1 MTEGTAPAEGAG
13 IEPALGGP
21 VMPGTPA
28 PAPASRS
35 ASGIRWAI
43 ALLVMAVV
51 VGIAAAGA
59 YLLGGGTVPSRVLG
73 YVPPGTVAYVELRL
87 DLPGDQ
93 REQLGRFLSRFPGF
107 DDTALLERKLAEVY
121 DRTVRAA
128 TSDRHDYSAEIEP
141 WFGGEV
147 AVALGGLPDAPSAT
161 PLEALLLA
169 SVTDRAGASA
179 WVDRLIGDAPTSTE
193 SYNGV
198 ELTLIGRPGQAGA
211 AAAVTGGVLLIGNAD
226 AVRASIDTGGRSS
239 FASTEGVTAG
249 RAGLGGDRLGMV
261 YVDLKSVVDWGVAM
275 GSELSP
281 GAETLGRSV
290 LDRVPSWVTFGI
302 GANDATIVGT
312 VLAPHVD
319 APGLTNASSALL
331 ERIPASAL
339 LVIDQ
344 HEVGRIVLDAL
355 DSLRGVPAAAD
366 AMRQVVEAAGLLG
379 GLDRLLGWIG
389 EVAVVVDR
397 DGSSVTGG
405 VLVRARDP
413 IAMAGLLAATR
424 GLIAL
429 GGGSGL
435 TVREESHAGT
445 TITTVEV
452 PAGIAPGGGAAPT
465 SAGFSV
471 AYASTGD
478 TLIVGASD
486 GFVRRILD
494 TAPEGSLGRQERFT
508 RLLGQA
514 GAKHTSLVWVDLTA
528 VRGSL
533 EESLVDP
540 AAKTRY
546 ERDLRS
552 YLVPLDAF
560 IGATVVGDDLDRL
573 NSILTVK

>member
-1 MTEGTAPAEGAG
+1 
-13 IEPALGGP
+13 
-21 VMPGTPA
+21 MPGTPA
-28 PAPASRS
+28 PASESGS

-43 ALLVMAVV
+43 SLLVVAAVV
-51 VGIAAAGA
+51 GVAAAGA
-59 YLLGGGTVPSRVLG
+59 YLLAGGTVPSRVLG
-73 YVPPGTVAYVELRL
+73 YAPPGTVAYLELRL

-107 DDTALLERKLAEVY
+107 DDTALLDRKLAEVY
-121 DRTVRAA
+121 DRIVRAA
-128 TSDRHDYSAEIEP
+128 TSGRHDYSAEIEP

-161 PLEALLLA
+161 PLKVLLLV

-179 WVDRLIGDAPTSTE
+179 WVDRLIGDAPTSAE

-198 ELTLIGRPGQAGA
+198 ELTLIGRPGQPGA
-211 AAAVTGGVLLIGNAD
+211 AAAVTGNVLLFGNAD

-239 FASTEGVTAG
+239 FAGTEGVTAG
-249 RAGLGGDRLGMV
+249 RAGLGGDRIGIGYLDV
-261 YVDLKSVVDWGVAM
+261 RSVVDWTTSVGL
-275 GSELSP
+275 ELSP
-281 GAETLGRSV
+281 GAEGLGRLV

-302 GANDATIVGT
+302 GASDATIVGT

-319 APGLTNASSALL
+319 ARGLTNESSALV

-339 LVIDQ
+339 LVVDR

-355 DSLRGVPAAAD
+355 DSVRAVPAAAD
-366 AMRQVVEAAGLLG
+366 AMREVDEAAGLLG
-379 GLDRLLGWIG
+379 GLDRILGWIG
-389 EVAVVVDR
+389 EAAVVVDSG
-397 DGSSVTGG
+397 GSSVSGG
-405 VLVRARDP
+405 VLIKARDP
-413 IAMAGLLAATR
+413 IAMAGLLAAAR

-429 GGGSGL
+429 GGGSAL

-445 TITTVEV
+445 TITIVDV

-465 SAGFSV
+465 SPGFSV
-471 AYASTGD
+471 AYANTGD
-478 TLIVGASD
+478 TLIVGAND

-528 VRGSL
+528 VRGSV

-552 YLVPLDAF
+552 YLEPLDAF

-573 NSILTVK
+573 NSILIVK